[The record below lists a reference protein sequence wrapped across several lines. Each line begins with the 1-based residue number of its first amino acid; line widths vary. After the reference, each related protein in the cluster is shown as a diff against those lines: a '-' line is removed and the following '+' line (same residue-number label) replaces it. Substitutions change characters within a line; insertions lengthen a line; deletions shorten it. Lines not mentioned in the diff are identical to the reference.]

1 MSELTFSAV
10 ILGVYHHEF
19 SASNF
24 LTSFLLVSLLI
35 SINRL
40 NISGNCWRLFISV
53 KNSCPLIVT
62 RAPTKQTARQNMLRT
77 CQTQFYQIN
86 LENLIFSFGFYFLML
101 VDVRF
106 SMDAMKGGDES
117 SQMIIRISLKW
128 LHSKCLFLK
137 LPVDNIPST
146 ESSASFSSFCI

>member
-1 MSELTFSAV
+1 M
-10 ILGVYHHEF
+10 LG
-19 SASNF
+19 S
-24 LTSFLLVSLLI
+24 
-35 SINRL
+35 
-40 NISGNCWRLFISV
+40 
-53 KNSCPLIVT
+53 
-62 RAPTKQTARQNMLRT
+62 

-128 LHSKCLFLK
+128 PHSKCLFLK